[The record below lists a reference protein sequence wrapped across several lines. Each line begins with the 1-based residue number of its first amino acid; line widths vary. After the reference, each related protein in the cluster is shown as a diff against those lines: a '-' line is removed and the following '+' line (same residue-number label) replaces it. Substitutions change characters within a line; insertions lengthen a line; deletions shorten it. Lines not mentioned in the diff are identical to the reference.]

1 MTMNINPQNNA
12 NNIYAQNLGK
22 AGQNA
27 QAKPEAESSAKAA
40 AVGDKL
46 QLNALDSLRSQPE
59 VRPEMVAK
67 GKELLND
74 PNYPS
79 KEMMQDIAKLIVPFA
94 DEE

>member
-1 MTMNINPQNNA
+1 MNINPQNNA
-12 NNIYAQNLGK
+12 GQIYAQNLGK

-27 QAKPEAESSAKAA
+27 PAKSAAEPTNDKAA
-40 AVGDKL
+40 PAAGDKL
-46 QLNALDSLRSQPE
+46 QLGALDSLRSQPE

-74 PNYPS
+74 PNFPS

-94 DEE
+94 DDE

>member
-1 MTMNINPQNNA
+1 MNINPQNNVGH
-12 NNIYAQNLGK
+12 IYAQNLAK
-22 AGQNA
+22 SGQNVP
-27 QAKPEAESSAKAA
+27 AKPSAESATTAPSP
-40 AVGDKL
+40 VGDKL
-46 QLNALDSLRSQPE
+46 QLSALDSLRSQPE

-74 PNYPS
+74 PNFPS